1 MTIRAGPVLAPCS
14 AAWPNPSAGAAVL
27 VLAGLAA
34 LQSSWCSLS
43 SRSRRRRR
51 SPATVRGVLGNYAF
65 VLASPGYRGYLVTFA
80 AAFSAMFCYISASP
94 FVMQEQL
101 GMSVRGYATMFAVN
115 GVGIIGGSL
124 VNARLIGRVRTERLL
139 LGALTVQITATLA
152 LLAATALYPH
162 KWLIMALL
170 FVIIAQISI
179 VMGNTTALGTG
190 LVRERA
196 GSASA
201 LMGFAQ
207 FGIAGLVSPLMGLG
221 DDPGVTMALGMTACF
236 LVALGAAVYAHYC
249 RADVS
254 FMTLST

>member
-1 MTIRAGPVLAPCS
+1 
-14 AAWPNPSAGAAVL
+14 
-27 VLAGLAA
+27 
-34 LQSSWCSLS
+34 
-43 SRSRRRRR
+43 
-51 SPATVRGVLGNYAF
+51 
-65 VLASPGYRGYLVTFA
+65 
-80 AAFSAMFCYISASP
+80 
-94 FVMQEQL
+94 
-101 GMSVRGYATMFAVN
+101 MSVRGYATMFAVN
-115 GVGIIGGSL
+115 GVGSIGGSL
-124 VNARLIGRVRTERLL
+124 VNARLIGRVRTERLR
-139 LGALTVQITATLA
+139 LGALTVQVTATLA

-236 LVALGAAVYAHYC
+236 LVALGAAVYAT
-249 RADVS
+249 RTTAGPTS
-254 FMTLST
+254 AS